1 MFYFY
6 KNHINRYIWSQLI
19 RFFWR
24 NIFIRLPIIKIKSLE
39 ISIFINT
46 IFKIFTN
53 YFKLYKCIEYIILKT
68 RFTLQ
73 NFAIEA
79 NVSRKKKKKK
89 GKFLAIFRFV
99 SVLYNDCSIFI
110 KVCSVDSQAPVL
122 WTWILKK
129 DMISSFVQNEF
140 LNSFQTINNLKK
152 KKKKER
158 KSYITKKEKN
168 CSMRSRVKKKK
179 NQSMMACQWLVVR
192 DDYS

>member
-1 MFYFY
+1 MYRIYHFKNKVYFA
-6 KNHINRYIWSQLI
+6 KFRNRS
-19 RFFWR
+19 
-24 NIFIRLPIIKIKSLE
+24 
-39 ISIFINT
+39 
-46 IFKIFTN
+46 
-53 YFKLYKCIEYIILKT
+53 KC
-68 RFTLQ
+68 FQ
-73 NFAIEA
+73 
-79 NVSRKKKKKK
+79 KKKKRK

-110 KVCSVDSQAPVL
+110 KVCSLDSQAPVL